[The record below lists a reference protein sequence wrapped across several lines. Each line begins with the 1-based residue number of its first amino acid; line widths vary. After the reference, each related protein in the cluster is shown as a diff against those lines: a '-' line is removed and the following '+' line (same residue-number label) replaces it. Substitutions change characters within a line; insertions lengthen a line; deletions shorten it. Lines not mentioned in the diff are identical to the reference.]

1 MVSGSCSG
9 ELRGCTCIGNH
20 TRAPVS
26 RVFGKLMAA
35 RTDGAGC
42 NGGRLFEAGDWAG
55 GVHRDAP
62 RAPGVPKQ
70 ERGTKGRTARPPR
83 ESWIDSILYVLR
95 AKTTER
101 HAADTETLPPA
112 DRILRH
118 GVVMPRTS
126 CPRLT
131 RESPHQLAVPH
142 VSWRQPRTRNTA
154 LGGRPTAARIHITA
168 RVNMCIQISPIESPL
183 VGHVT
188 AGRAAL
194 ETGCMPTPLQRDA
207 GTIPS

>member
-1 MVSGSCSG
+1 MY
-9 ELRGCTCIGNH
+9 LR
-20 TRAPVS
+20 
-26 RVFGKLMAA
+26 
-35 RTDGAGC
+35 
-42 NGGRLFEAGDWAG
+42 AG
-55 GVHRDAP
+55 GVPTRHTQHTNGTAYT
-62 RAPGVPKQ
+62 
-70 ERGTKGRTARPPR
+70 RGGTYSRVHTQTHTHTHKRTARPDKVRCGLTPWR
-83 ESWIDSILYVLR
+83 RPYSTCRLGSRQKNFSYFGSAASR
-95 AKTTER
+95 PG
-101 HAADTETLPPA
+101 HAAEVAVVFPA
-112 DRILRH
+112 RRLRH

-142 VSWRQPRTRNTA
+142 VSWRQPRTRNTT
-154 LGGRPTAARIHITA
+154 LGGRPTAARIHRTA
-168 RVNMCIQISPIESPL
+168 RVNMCIQISPMESPL

>member
-1 MVSGSCSG
+1 MVSTTWTGGSIYSVHLNIKRRLHSG
-9 ELRGCTCIGNH
+9 KKTSPKLFWQHGLR
-20 TRAPVS
+20 
-26 RVFGKLMAA
+26 
-35 RTDGAGC
+35 
-42 NGGRLFEAGDWAG
+42 
-55 GVHRDAP
+55 
-62 RAPGVPKQ
+62 PG
-70 ERGTKGRTARPPR
+70 
-83 ESWIDSILYVLR
+83 
-95 AKTTER
+95 
-101 HAADTETLPPA
+101 HAAEVAVVFPA
-112 DRILRH
+112 RRLRH

-142 VSWRQPRTRNTA
+142 VSWRQPRTRNTT
-154 LGGRPTAARIHITA
+154 LGGRPTAARIHRTA

-188 AGRAAL
+188 AGRAAS

>member
-1 MVSGSCSG
+1 MLVSPGTLAAVDVYVWLTYFQFSSEWRWDESG
-9 ELRGCTCIGNH
+9 I
-20 TRAPVS
+20 
-26 RVFGKLMAA
+26 
-35 RTDGAGC
+35 
-42 NGGRLFEAGDWAG
+42 
-55 GVHRDAP
+55 
-62 RAPGVPKQ
+62 
-70 ERGTKGRTARPPR
+70 
-83 ESWIDSILYVLR
+83 SILWANGSFENFSYFGSAASR
-95 AKTTER
+95 PG
-101 HAADTETLPPA
+101 HAAEVAVVFPA
-112 DRILRH
+112 RRLRH

-142 VSWRQPRTRNTA
+142 VSWRQPRTRNTT
-154 LGGRPTAARIHITA
+154 LGGRPTAARIHRTA
-168 RVNMCIQISPIESPL
+168 RVNMCIQISPMESPL